1 VTGAKHTAVPPG
13 TRAAMLAAM
22 QDAPPA
28 YDPRAYWTQLHREGS
43 LRSVGQSGL
52 PIDLNVWLYRVL
64 ERNLRSFLRR
74 HKLLSPPPARV
85 FEVGVGTGYWT
96 PFWYHLGAE
105 RVDGCDLA
113 EEAVARLR
121 ERFPDATFTA
131 GDIVDEGVI
140 PADGSYDLVT
150 VFNVLLH
157 IIDEDR
163 FAVAAGH
170 VAAAVRPG
178 GHLLLVEPAL
188 LLEASVRPL
197 RAGASS
203 TARLLARY
211 REVLEAAGLE
221 LVVASASTT
230 AANNP
235 IEHGLPH
242 IGRFVW
248 SWRTA
253 VRQAR
258 KGPRRA
264 RLAGRVL
271 SLVDRIVMPTGVAPS
286 GKLLLFRRPDAPA

>member
-1 VTGAKHTAVPPG
+1 
-13 TRAAMLAAM
+13 MLAAM

-113 EEAVARLR
+113 GEAVARLR

-170 VAAAVRPG
+170 VAAAIRPG

-230 AANNP
+230 VANNP

>member
-1 VTGAKHTAVPPG
+1 MPQA
-13 TRAAMLAAM
+13 R
-22 QDAPPA
+22 QA
-28 YDPRAYWTQLHREGS
+28 YDPRAYWTQLHREGT

-52 PIDLNVWLYRVL
+52 PVELNVWLYRVL
-64 ERNLRSFLRR
+64 ERNLRAFLRQHR
-74 HKLLSPPPARV
+74 LVAPPPRRV

-105 RVDGCDLA
+105 RADGCDLA
-113 EEAVARLR
+113 EEAIARLR
-121 ERFPDATFTA
+121 QRFPAATFTV
-131 GDIVDEGVI
+131 GDIVDEGVV
-140 PADGSYDLVT
+140 PADGSYGLVT

-163 FAVAAGH
+163 FASAAGH

-188 LLEASVRPL
+188 LMDASVRPL
-197 RAGASS
+197 KPGASS
-203 TARLLARY
+203 MARPLARY
-211 REVLEAAGLE
+211 REVFEKAGLE
-221 LVVASASTT
+221 FVTASASTT
-230 AANNP
+230 VANNP

-253 VRQAR
+253 VRLAR

-264 RLAGRVL
+264 SLVGRVL
-271 SLVDRIVMPTGVAPS
+271 SLVDRLVMTSGVAPS
-286 GKLLLFRRPDAPA
+286 GKILLFRRPDAPT

>member
-1 VTGAKHTAVPPG
+1 
-13 TRAAMLAAM
+13 MLAAM

-96 PFWYHLGAE
+96 PFWYHLGAK

-121 ERFPDATFTA
+121 ERFPDATFTV

-230 AANNP
+230 VANNP

-286 GKLLLFRRPDAPA
+286 GKLLLFRRPDAPD

>member
-1 VTGAKHTAVPPG
+1 MSGAKHTAVPPG

-64 ERNLRSFLRR
+64 ERNLRAFLRR
-74 HKLLSPPPARV
+74 QRLLSPPPARI

-96 PFWYHLGAE
+96 PFWYHLGAK

-121 ERFPDATFTA
+121 ERFPDATFTV

-221 LVVASASTT
+221 LVVASAST
-230 AANNP
+230 AVANNP

-271 SLVDRIVMPTGVAPS
+271 SLVDRILMPTRVAPS
-286 GKLLLFRRPDAPA
+286 GKLLLFRRPEAPA

>member
-64 ERNLRSFLRR
+64 ERNLRAFLRR
-74 HKLLSPPPARV
+74 QRLLSPPPARV

-96 PFWYHLGAE
+96 PFWYHLGAD

-131 GDIVDEGVI
+131 GDIVDKGVI

-211 REVLEAAGLE
+211 RAVLEAAGLE
-221 LVVASASTT
+221 FVVASASTT
-230 AANNP
+230 VANNP

-271 SLVDRIVMPTGVAPS
+271 SLLDRIVMPTGVAPS
-286 GKLLLFRRPDAPA
+286 GKLLLFRRPEAPA